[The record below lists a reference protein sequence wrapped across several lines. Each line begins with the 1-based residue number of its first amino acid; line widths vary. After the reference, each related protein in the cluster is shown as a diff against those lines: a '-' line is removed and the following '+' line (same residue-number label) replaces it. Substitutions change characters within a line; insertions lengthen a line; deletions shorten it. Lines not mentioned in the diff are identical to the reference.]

1 MNTRQMLTIRHTAA
15 LGKLATLQRRAERL
29 PSPAASVTSAALHE
43 LKLALEEM
51 QVATDQM
58 QSQANELA
66 AVRDDADRLRRQFAE
81 YVDQV
86 PVPCV
91 WTGSEGEIDQANTAA
106 AELLNVSAP
115 RLCGRPLMLFV
126 TERDRFTEG
135 IGALNQDL
143 ARTVDLQVLIRPR
156 ERRPRPVR
164 LVGKRLAHDQRRCW
178 FLLALDATT
187 ANPPAATET
196 ERPAPAQD

>member
-1 MNTRQMLTIRHTAA
+1 MNTLQMLTIRHTAA
-15 LGKLATLQRRAERL
+15 LGRLATLQRRAERL
-29 PSPAASVTSAALHE
+29 PAPAASVTSAALHE
-43 LKLALEEM
+43 LKAALEEI

-66 AVRDDADRLRRQFAE
+66 AVRDDGERKRRQFAE
-81 YVDQV
+81 FVEQV

-91 WTGSEGEIDQANTAA
+91 WTGSDGEIDQANTAA

-126 TERDRFTEG
+126 TERERFTES

-178 FLLALDATT
+178 FLIALEATT
-187 ANPPAATET
+187 AKPV
-196 ERPAPAQD
+196 APEASESEDRAR

>member
-1 MNTRQMLTIRHTAA
+1 MNTLQMLTIRHTAA

-29 PSPAASVTSAALHE
+29 PAPVASVTTAALQE
-43 LKLALEEM
+43 LKAALGEIEVAADWM
-51 QVATDQM
+51 QA
-58 QSQANELA
+58 QANELA
-66 AVRDDADRLRRQFAE
+66 AVRGDAERMRRLFTE

-115 RLCGRPLMLFV
+115 RLCGRPLMLFLADR
-126 TERDRFTEG
+126 ERFGEG
-135 IGALNQDL
+135 VSVLNDGL
-143 ARTVDLQVLIRPR
+143 ARTVDFLVAVRPR

-164 LVGKRLAHDQRRCW
+164 LVGKRLEYDPRRCW
-178 FLLALDATT
+178 FFLTRDAEEG
-187 ANPPAATET
+187 PLP
-196 ERPAPAQD
+196 